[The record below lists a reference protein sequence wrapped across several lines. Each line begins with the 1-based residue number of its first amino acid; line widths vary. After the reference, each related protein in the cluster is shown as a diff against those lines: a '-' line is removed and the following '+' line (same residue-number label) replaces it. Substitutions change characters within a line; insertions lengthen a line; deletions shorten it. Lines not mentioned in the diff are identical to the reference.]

1 VPVCGLTVIE
11 PSEHLPSPGSAPAA
25 APARAALVLGASGY
39 VGSHLVPKL
48 LQAGLPVRAAARSVE
63 PLERQHWKN
72 VELVPADVLDR
83 DTLRAAMSG
92 IGTVYYLVH
101 LMGYGRDLREL
112 ERAAA
117 LNVAAAAAD
126 CGVQRIVYLGALSPP
141 DPESDHIRARH
152 ETGEILRAGTV
163 PVTEVR
169 AGIIVGPGSAAFE
182 VMRDLVLNLPVMLTP
197 RWVQAKSPPIALDNL
212 LEYLLRLPPLDED
225 RHAIYDVGG
234 PEIITYEQKMRSL
247 ARLAGKRAPL
257 IVPVPVLTPRLSSY
271 WLWLVT
277 SVPTNVARA
286 LIEGLRH
293 DFVANDAEARRR
305 VPQRLATFEE
315 AVEATFLA
323 ERERSGARHW
333 REGDFDLRG
342 QRHDHA
348 YYSKQAS
355 GAAIGDVPAEAV
367 WEQVAGIGGDNGYYY
382 LDWLWRVRELMDGLI
397 GGGGLARGRAHP
409 KDVRIGDRVD
419 TWEVIGVEPGKRL
432 TMRFGM
438 KAPGAG
444 GLAFVVQP
452 ITPTRTRVTA
462 TAFWHPKGVAGLA
475 YWWAFAPA
483 HVIVFDGMTKE
494 ILRRAA
500 AASRLPPPAS

>member
-1 VPVCGLTVIE
+1 MSNDP
-11 PSEHLPSPGSAPAA
+11 A
-25 APARAALVLGASGY
+25 APAVLRPVLVLGASGY

-48 LQAGLPVRAAARSVE
+48 LLGEAPVRAAARSVE
-63 PLERQHWKN
+63 PLAQQHWQN
-72 VELVPADVLDR
+72 VELVAADVLDR
-83 DTLRAAMSG
+83 PSLHAAMHG
-92 IGTVYYLVH
+92 VGTVYYLVH

-117 LNVAAAAAD
+117 TNVAQAAAD
-126 CGVQRIVYLGALSPP
+126 CGVGRIVYLGALAPP
-141 DPESDHIRARH
+141 DPESDHIRARQ
-152 ETGEILRAGTV
+152 ETGEILRAGPV

-182 VMRDLVLNLPVMLTP
+182 VMRDLVLNLPVMVTP
-197 RWVQAKSPPIALDNL
+197 RWVRAKSPPIALDNL
-212 LEYLLRLPPLDED
+212 LEYLVRLPGFDGED
-225 RHAIYDVGG
+225 DGIYDVGG
-234 PEIITYEQKMRSL
+234 PEVITYEQKMRSL
-247 ARLAGKRAPL
+247 ARLAGRREPW
-257 IVPVPVLTPRLSSY
+257 IVPVPVLTPQLSSY

-293 DFVANDAEARRR
+293 DFVADDTAARER
-305 VPQRLATFEE
+305 VPQRLATFED
-315 AVEATFLA
+315 AVRTTFVQ
-323 ERERSGARHW
+323 ERERSGSPHF

-348 YYSKQAS
+348 YYSKRAG

-367 WEQVAGIGGDNGYYY
+367 WAQVERIGGDNGYYF
-382 LDWLWRVRELMDGLI
+382 LDWLWRTRELMDAAV

-409 KDVRIGDRVD
+409 EKIAVGDRVD
-419 TWEVIGVEPGKRL
+419 TWEVIGVEPGRRL

-444 GLAFVVQP
+444 GLEFEVQP
-452 ITPTRTRVTA
+452 LSPTRTRVSA
-462 TAFWHPKGVAGLA
+462 TAFWHPKGLAGLA

-483 HVIVFDGMTKE
+483 HLVLFDGMTKE
-494 ILRRAA
+494 IIRRAREA
-500 AASRLPPPAS
+500 GAGG

>member
-1 VPVCGLTVIE
+1 VPTE
-11 PSEHLPSPGSAPAA
+11 PALPADPDSRPI
-25 APARAALVLGASGY
+25 LVLGASGY
-39 VGSHLVPKL
+39 VGTHLVPRL
-48 LQAGLPVRAAARSVE
+48 LRDGVPVRAASRSVE

-72 VELVPADVLDR
+72 VDLVAADVLDR
-83 DTLRAAMSG
+83 DSLHAAMAG
-92 IGTVYYLVH
+92 VDTVYYLVH

-117 LNVAAAAAD
+117 TNVAQVAAD
-126 CGVQRIVYLGALSPP
+126 CGVRRLVYLGALSPP
-141 DPESDHIRARH
+141 DPESDHIRARY
-152 ETGEILRAGTV
+152 ETGEILRSGAV

-182 VMRDLVLNLPVMLTP
+182 VMRDLVLNLPVMVTP

-212 LEYLLRLPPLDED
+212 LEYLVRLPPLDGDE
-225 RHAIYDVGG
+225 HGVYDVGG

-247 ARLAGKRAPL
+247 ARLAGRREPF

-277 SVPTNVARA
+277 AVPTNVARA

-293 DFVANDAEARRR
+293 DFVADDAEARRR

-315 AVEATFLA
+315 AVQATFTA
-323 ERERSGARHW
+323 ERSRRGARHW

-348 YYSKQAS
+348 YYSKRAG

-367 WEQVAGIGGDNGYYY
+367 WEQVASIGGDNGYYY
-382 LDWLWRVRELMDGLI
+382 LDWLWRVRELMDGI
-397 GGGGLARGRAHP
+397 VGGGGLARGRAHP
-409 KDVRIGDRVD
+409 NAVRIGDRID

-444 GLAFVVQP
+444 GLEFEVQP
-452 ITPTRTRVTA
+452 LSTTRTRVTA
-462 TAFWHPKGVAGLA
+462 TAFWHPKGIAGLA

-483 HVIVFDGMTKE
+483 HLLLFDGMTKE
-494 ILRRAA
+494 IIRRASQA
-500 AASRLPPPAS
+500 AHAQPA

>member
-1 VPVCGLTVIE
+1 MSHASI
-11 PSEHLPSPGSAPAA
+11 PSSAA
-25 APARAALVLGASGY
+25 APVLVLGASGY
-39 VGSHLVPKL
+39 VGTHLVPKL
-48 LQAGLPVRAAARSVE
+48 VQSGATVRAAARSVE
-63 PLERQHWKN
+63 PLERQHWHG
-72 VELVPADVLDR
+72 VELVAADVLDAASLR
-83 DTLRAAMSG
+83 DAMRG

-117 LNVAAAAAD
+117 TNVVQAAAD
-126 CGVQRIVYLGALSPP
+126 CGVARIVYLGALAPP
-141 DPESDHIRARH
+141 DPESDHIRARQ
-152 ETGEILRAGTV
+152 ETGEILRAGPV

-182 VMRDLVLNLPVMLTP
+182 VMRDLVLNLPVMVTP
-197 RWVQAKSPPIALDNL
+197 RWVRAKSPPIALDNL
-212 LEYLLRLPPLDED
+212 LEYLVRLPACDGD
-225 RHAIYDVGG
+225 DDGIYDVGG
-234 PEIITYEQKMRSL
+234 PEVITYEQKMRAL
-247 ARLAGKRAPL
+247 ARLAGKREPM
-257 IVPVPVLTPRLSSY
+257 IVPVPVLTPQLSSY

-293 DFVANDAEARRR
+293 DFVANDAPARER
-305 VPQRLATFEE
+305 VPQQLATFED
-315 AVEATFLA
+315 AVRTTFA
-323 ERERSGARHW
+323 QERERRGAQHF

-348 YYSKQAS
+348 YYSKRAG

-367 WEQVAGIGGDNGYYY
+367 WAQVERIGGDNGYYY
-382 LDWLWRVRELMDGLI
+382 LDWLWRMRELMDAAV

-409 KDVRIGDRVD
+409 QQIAVGDRVD
-419 TWEVIGVEPGKRL
+419 TWEVIGVEPGRRL

-444 GLAFVVQP
+444 GLEFEVQP
-452 ITPTRTRVTA
+452 ITPTRTRVSA
-462 TAFWHPKGVAGLA
+462 TAFWHPKGWAGLA

-483 HVIVFDGMTKE
+483 HLVLFDGMTKE
-494 ILRRAA
+494 ILRRAGESVA
-500 AASRLPPPAS
+500 PARAT